1 LETQRKQQMGFSM
14 FLVGITIVCAGIC
27 HYLAKRKGFKPSF
40 WIIMGACL
48 GPLAVILI
56 LIKPATR
63 KI

>member
-1 LETQRKQQMGFSM
+1 MGFSM

-48 GPLAVILI
+48 GPL
-56 LIKPATR
+56 PAGGLR
-63 KI
+63 RASLHSSK

>member
-1 LETQRKQQMGFSM
+1 MGFSM